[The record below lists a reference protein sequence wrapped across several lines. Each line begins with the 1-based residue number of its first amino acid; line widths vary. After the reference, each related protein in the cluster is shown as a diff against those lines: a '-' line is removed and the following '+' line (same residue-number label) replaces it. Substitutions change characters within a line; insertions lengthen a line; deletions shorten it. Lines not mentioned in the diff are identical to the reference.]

1 MRIGLSPR
9 PKNHLINKNI
19 SPHCV
24 ILNFSLDKIKTFFT
38 VLYHYISLKDL
49 NKRKNNFK

>member
-24 ILNFSLDKIKTFFT
+24 ILNFSLDKIKTFFYSALS
-38 VLYHYISLKDL
+38 LYIFE
-49 NKRKNNFK
+49 RPQQEEEQF